1 MTDYNT
7 HGDCGSHDIF
17 GTNILLV
24 TSGSKREKGHRLFED
39 VELPR
44 SNEVAALF
52 VTSRSSPTDCLDAW
66 QATVGKLPGKL
77 AIVGEGY
84 QGQKIAAEQGSRH
97 RKPAVTVRDIRD
109 TADLIEVGIAVAELL
124 EKWNTEDRCI
134 CVWFESLTEQ
144 LHRSESG
151 HVYRFL
157 AELTSRLSEMDAIG
171 CFRIDADSTNEAEIK
186 LIEPLFDDIV
196 RRDGH
201 AADTLEKGWR
211 TVASQGEQEPATE
224 DDRGVGFVY
233 PEDASSDRDLQ
244 ATSDEET
251 GNGGDPA

>member
-1 MTDYNT
+1 M
-7 HGDCGSHDIF
+7 
-17 GTNILLV
+17 
-24 TSGSKREKGHRLFED
+24 GHRLFED

-52 VTSRSSPTDCLDAW
+52 VTSRFSPTDCLEAW
-66 QATVGKLPGKL
+66 QSTFGELPGKL
-77 AIVGEGY
+77 AIVGKGY
-84 QGQKIAAEQGSRH
+84 QGQKIATEQGSRR
-97 RKPAVTVRDIRD
+97 RKPAVTIRDVRD
-109 TADLIEVGIAVAELL
+109 TADLIEVGIAVAEFL
-124 EKWNTEDRCI
+124 EQWNTEDHRI

-157 AELTSRLSEMDAIG
+157 AELTSRLNEMDAIG
-171 CFRIDADSTNEAEIK
+171 YFRIDADSTNEAEIK

-201 AADTLEKGWR
+201 ATDTLEKGRR
-211 TVASQGEQEPATE
+211 TAASQGEQGPAKE

-244 ATSDEET
+244 ATLDEET
-251 GNGGDPA
+251 SNGGDPA